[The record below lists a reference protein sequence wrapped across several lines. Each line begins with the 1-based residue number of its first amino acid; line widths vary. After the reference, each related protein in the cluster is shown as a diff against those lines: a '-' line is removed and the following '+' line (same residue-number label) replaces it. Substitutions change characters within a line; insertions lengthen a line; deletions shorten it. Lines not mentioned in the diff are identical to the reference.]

1 TIYLDCELGNGIK
14 GEEFAQELHAKGFT
28 NLYLA
33 TGHPA
38 DRFQGLPWIK
48 AVVGKEPPWG

>member
-1 TIYLDCELGNGIK
+1 GVK

-33 TGHPA
+33 TGHSA
-38 DRFQGLPWIK
+38 DRFQGLPWLK
-48 AVVGKEPPWG
+48 AVVGKEPPFA